1 MHVELRRRV
10 DRLHRRGF
18 LPKLHET
25 FREFPQRE
33 SCRKAV
39 DDDDDDVVEAA
50 DLSSAECLVVDGSVG

>member
-1 MHVELRRRV
+1 MHVELLRRV
-10 DRLHRRGF
+10 ERLHRRGF

-25 FREFPQRE
+25 FREFPRRE

>member
-10 DRLHRRGF
+10 ERLHRRGF

-25 FREFPQRE
+25 FREFPRRE

>member
-10 DRLHRRGF
+10 ERLHRRGF

-25 FREFPQRE
+25 FREFPRRE

-39 DDDDDDVVEAA
+39 DDDDVVEAA